1 MDRELRADVSICRA
15 TRSRLSDSS
24 SCVCLALCVRRAG
37 GEMDSTR
44 LPAPTSHPTSLPNRP
59 AIPDCTNPAHTAQ
72 LLCLKD
78 LEQTRPFFSFAC
90 SCASSASVR
99 LPVSAIGLESSGRVR
114 AQQAVSSLLLP
125 LYLPES
131 STLKSPR

>member
-1 MDRELRADVSICRA
+1 MRGMEKSRGLNPYSQSSQHVTVPTAGPPLCFGSDRGLLLDRELRADVSICRA

-24 SCVCLALCVRRAG
+24 HCVCLALCVRRAG

-59 AIPDCTNPAHTAQ
+59 AIPDCTNPAPTDQ
-72 LLCLKD
+72 LPCLKD

-90 SCASSASVR
+90 LC
-99 LPVSAIGLESSGRVR
+99 E
-114 AQQAVSSLLLP
+114 
-125 LYLPES
+125 
-131 STLKSPR
+131 